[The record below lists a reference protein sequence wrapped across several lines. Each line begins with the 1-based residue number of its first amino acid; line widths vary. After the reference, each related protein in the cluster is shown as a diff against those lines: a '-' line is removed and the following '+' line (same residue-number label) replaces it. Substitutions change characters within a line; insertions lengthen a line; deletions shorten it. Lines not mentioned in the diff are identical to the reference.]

1 MLLLKRK
8 VHIFRDCR
16 AFTHADGIRQP
27 APLPPDDFE
36 SLEHFLPRTKYS
48 TALHSERLLVD
59 QHYFL
64 HDMPSKSSV
73 YLCSLS

>member
-8 VHIFRDCR
+8 VHIFRACC

-48 TALHSERLLVD
+48 NALHFERLLVD
-59 QHYFL
+59 
-64 HDMPSKSSV
+64 
-73 YLCSLS
+73 